1 MVIRYACLEI
11 LAQEV
16 GDNLVLHT
24 VGGTANE
31 WNHLRPGPANMWCS
45 VGSVSSVALGL
56 SMALPHRKTVA
67 LDSDGGLLL
76 NLSVLAEL
84 GTVQPA
90 NLTLIVL
97 DNQVYE
103 STGGQPSATSSGV
116 DLAGMARCAGVEKA
130 VTVRSAE
137 EFQKAVRDAL
147 GDSAFHFI
155 VAKLEA
161 GAKKGVLAIELSG
174 VEMKFRFV
182 RHIEQSEGL
191 RIFSPPQQNIPEHLI
206 RD

>member
-67 LDSDGGLLL
+67 LESDGGLLL

-116 DLAGMARCAGVEKA
+116 DPREANVSALKKNARPPIAARIAPSGENRTRRPPGSKRRIDAIV
-130 VTVRSAE
+130 SA
-137 EFQKAVRDAL
+137 
-147 GDSAFHFI
+147 S
-155 VAKLEA
+155 
-161 GAKKGVLAIELSG
+161 S
-174 VEMKFRFV
+174 
-182 RHIEQSEGL
+182 S
-191 RIFSPPQQNIPEHLI
+191 ST
-206 RD
+206 